1 MLTLR
6 ELVDRYDLL
15 ADQSGEPV
23 ALSAF
28 GLGDDETQNL
38 FTAFDDDY
46 HISRFFH
53 FSEAGGENF
62 AINGI
67 PATHV
72 SLDPEIQT
80 IL

>member
-6 ELVDRYDLL
+6 ELVDRYRAL
-15 ADQSGEPV
+15 AGGSGQPV

-28 GLGDDETQNL
+28 ALDRPETERIFSAYDE
-38 FTAFDDDY
+38 DY

-53 FSEAGGENF
+53 FSQQRGTEYS
-62 AINGI
+62 INGI

-72 SLDPEIQT
+72 SLDPSIDS